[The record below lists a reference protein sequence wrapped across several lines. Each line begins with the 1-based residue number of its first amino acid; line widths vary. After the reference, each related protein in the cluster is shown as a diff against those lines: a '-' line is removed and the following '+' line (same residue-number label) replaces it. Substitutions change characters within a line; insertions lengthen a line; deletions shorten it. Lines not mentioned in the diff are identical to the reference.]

1 MKLDAKQ
8 ALGKAAIDR
17 AIEYA
22 AKDPQKN
29 LPRVLKA
36 VETMDRKKLY
46 KRTYENL
53 RKSLENP
60 DDNWN
65 RLITNAL
72 QNVDISILQKMVTNV
87 VLYSGMLGYP
97 VQMAAKEKYQ
107 CNIPWAILMDPTSA
121 CNLKCTGCWAAEY
134 GYQNNLSY
142 ETLDRVI
149 REGKE
154 LGTYIYLFSGGE
166 PLVRK
171 DMLIELCKAHP
182 DCAFLAFTNGT
193 LVDEAFAKQMREVGN
208 FTLAFSIEGFEE
220 ETDMRRGKG
229 TYQRVLH
236 AMDLLRAEKVPFGF
250 STCYHSKNTDVV
262 GSDAYIDF
270 MIEKGCLFGWYFT
283 YMPVGTDAVPE
294 LMATAEQRAYMYER
308 MQYFRSHKPVFALD
322 FWNDGE
328 YVGGCVAGGRS
339 YLHINA
345 AGDVEPCAFIHY
357 ANNNIN
363 DCTLLEALQSP
374 LFMAY
379 HNGQPFNQNHL
390 RPCPLLDN
398 PDKLQQMVHESGAKS
413 TDMISPE
420 DVDLLTGKCRH
431 AAECWAKKAEKIWS
445 EKKTESGMEKQG
457 RAQRIQ

>member
-1 MKLDAKQ
+1 M
-8 ALGKAAIDR
+8 
-17 AIEYA
+17 
-22 AKDPQKN
+22 
-29 LPRVLKA
+29 
-36 VETMDRKKLY
+36 
-46 KRTYENL
+46 
-53 RKSLENP
+53 
-60 DDNWN
+60 
-65 RLITNAL
+65 
-72 QNVDISILQKMVTNV
+72 DISILQKMVTNV

-182 DCAFLAFTNGT
+182 DCAFLAF
-193 LVDEAFAKQMREVGN
+193 AKQMREVGN

-250 STCYHSKNTDVV
+250 SACYHSKNTDVV

-283 YMPVGTDAVPE
+283 YMPVGADAVPE

-345 AGDVEPCAFIHY
+345 AGDVEP
-357 ANNNIN
+357 
-363 DCTLLEALQSP
+363 
-374 LFMAY
+374 
-379 HNGQPFNQNHL
+379 
-390 RPCPLLDN
+390 
-398 PDKLQQMVHESGAKS
+398 
-413 TDMISPE
+413 
-420 DVDLLTGKCRH
+420 
-431 AAECWAKKAEKIWS
+431 
-445 EKKTESGMEKQG
+445 
-457 RAQRIQ
+457 